1 MTTEDAQALTPVS
14 RATAL
19 VPADALESAKGYAR
33 AAKSERTRRAYRW
46 AWRDF
51 QGWCDEHG
59 LTPLPALPETV
70 VAYLSQRADA
80 GKKVA
85 TLELLLAAVSQA
97 HQVAGVESPRSSAV
111 VRDVMKGIR
120 RERGVAPTQKAP
132 ILAAELRQMVSCL
145 PDTLAGT
152 RDRALLLLG
161 FAGAFRRSELA
172 ALEVTD
178 LEFTQD
184 GLEVTLRRSKTDPE
198 GKGRKIGVPFGSS
211 PTTCPVR
218 AVRAWLAGAG
228 IEAGPVLRAVDRHG
242 CVGEKRLSGHA
253 IAEVVKRVAEKA
265 GIDRSSVSGHSL
277 RAGLATSAAKAG
289 KSERAIMA
297 QTGHRS
303 ASMIPYEDLTPE
315 PIDLPPRQTKTGYVR
330 PPMAD
335 QTFVPKKY

>member
-1 MTTEDAQALTPVS
+1 MSAENTNTLAIAEPQAGV
-14 RATAL
+14 
-19 VPADALESAKGYAR
+19 VPADPLGSARSCAR
-33 AAKSERTRRAYRW
+33 AAKSERTRHAYQW
-46 AWRDF
+46 AWGDF
-51 QGWCDEHG
+51 TRWSEERG
-59 LTPLPALPETV
+59 LTPLPAAAETV
-70 VAYLSQRADA
+70 AVYLSQRADE

-85 TLELLLAAVSQA
+85 TLELLLAAISQV
-97 HQVAGVESPRSSAV
+97 HQMAGADSPRSSAV
-111 VRDVMKGIR
+111 VREVMKGIR

-132 ILAAELRQMVSCL
+132 ILAAELKQMVAVL

-152 RDRALLLLG
+152 RDRALLLVG

-172 ALEVTD
+172 ALEVSDLVFTD
-178 LEFTQD
+178 D
-184 GLEVTLRRSKTDPE
+184 GLEVTLRRSKTDQE
-198 GKGRKIGVPFGSS
+198 GEGRKLGVPFGSS

-265 GIDRSSVSGHSL
+265 GFDRSSVSGHSL

-289 KSERAIMA
+289 KTERAIMK

-303 ASMIPYEDLTPE
+303 VATVRRYIRDADLFSE
-315 PIDLPPRQTKTGYVR
+315 NAAAGLL
-330 PPMAD
+330 
-335 QTFVPKKY
+335 